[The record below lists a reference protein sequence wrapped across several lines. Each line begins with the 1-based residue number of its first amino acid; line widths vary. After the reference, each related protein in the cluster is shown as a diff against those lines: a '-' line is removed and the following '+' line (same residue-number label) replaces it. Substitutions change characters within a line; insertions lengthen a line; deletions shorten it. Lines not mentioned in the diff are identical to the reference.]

1 MRRAWVAHALRRAEV
16 ISDELVFFNE
26 SEARTVDAV
35 AARIIPGDDADPGAR
50 EAGAVV
56 YIDRAL
62 AGAYGDFEK
71 LYRRGL
77 WELDHYCRTK
87 HGGPFAELDEEHQ
100 DEVLSHIDAA
110 TESQLPTQLQIGA
123 GERQAV
129 DLGPGVLAEFFAAVR
144 QHTIEGTFCDP
155 AYGGNRDAVG
165 WRLLGFPGAQ
175 WGYSAEQM
183 RLGFDATT
191 IPVKALKELRRER
204 RSDGDR

>member
-1 MRRAWVAHALRRAEV
+1 MIPE
-16 ISDELVFFNE
+16 ELLFFNE
-26 SEARTVDAV
+26 SEARAVDAI

-62 AGAYGDFEK
+62 GGAYREFEK

-77 WELDHYCRTK
+77 WELEHYCRARY
-87 HGGPFAELDEEHQ
+87 GGPFVELSEEHQ
-100 DEVLSHIDAA
+100 DEVLRQIDAA
-110 TESQLPTQLQIGA
+110 TESQLPTQLQIGEGRREA
-123 GERQAV
+123 A

-155 AYGGNRDAVG
+155 AYGGNRGAVG
-165 WRLLGFPGAQ
+165 WKLLGFPGAQ

-183 RLGFDATT
+183 RLGFDATE
-191 IPVKALKELRRER
+191 IQVKTLKELRRER
-204 RSDGDR
+204 GPDGER

>member
-1 MRRAWVAHALRRAEV
+1 M

-26 SEARTVDAV
+26 SEARTVDAI
-35 AARIIPGDDADPGAR
+35 AARIIPGDEADPGAR

-62 AGAYGDFEK
+62 AGAYGEFEK

-77 WELDHYCRTK
+77 WELEHYCRAK
-87 HGGPFAELDEEHQ
+87 HGGAFVELDEERQ

-110 TESQLPTQLQIGA
+110 TETQLPTQLQIGA
-123 GERQAV
+123 GQRQAV

-155 AYGGNRDAVG
+155 AYGGNRGAVG

-183 RLGFDATT
+183 RPGFDATT
-191 IPVKALKELRRER
+191 IPVKTLKELRGER
-204 RSDGDR
+204 RSDGAR

>member
-1 MRRAWVAHALRRAEV
+1 MIPE
-16 ISDELVFFNE
+16 ELLFFNE
-26 SEARTVDAV
+26 SEARAVDAI

-62 AGAYGDFEK
+62 GGAYREFEK

-77 WELDHYCRTK
+77 WELEHYCRARY
-87 HGGPFAELDEEHQ
+87 GGPFVELSEEHQ
-100 DEVLSHIDAA
+100 DEVLRQIDAA
-110 TESQLPTQLQIGA
+110 TESQLPTQLQIGEGRREA
-123 GERQAV
+123 A

-155 AYGGNRDAVG
+155 AYGGNRGAVG
-165 WRLLGFPGAQ
+165 WKLLGFPGAQ

-183 RLGFDATT
+183 RLGFDATE
-191 IPVKALKELRRER
+191 IPVKTLKELRCER
-204 RSDGDR
+204 GPDGER

>member
-1 MRRAWVAHALRRAEV
+1 MRSAWVANASRRAAV
-16 ISDELVFFNE
+16 ISNELVFFNE
-26 SEARTVDAV
+26 SEARTVDAI

-77 WELDHYCRTK
+77 WELDHYCRAK
-87 HGGPFAELDEEHQ
+87 HGGPFVELDEEHQ

-110 TESQLPTQLQIGA
+110 AESQLPTQLHIGA

-191 IPVKALKELRRER
+191 IPVKTLKELRRER
-204 RSDGDR
+204 RSDGER

>member
-1 MRRAWVAHALRRAEV
+1 V
-16 ISDELVFFNE
+16 IADELVFFNE
-26 SEARTVDAV
+26 SEARTIDAI

-50 EAGAVV
+50 EAAAVV

-62 AGAYGDFEK
+62 AGAYREFEK

-77 WELDHYCRTK
+77 WELEHYCRARY
-87 HGGPFAELDEEHQ
+87 GGPFVELGEERQ
-100 DEVLSHIDAA
+100 DEVLGHIDAA
-110 TESQLPTQLQIGA
+110 TETQLPTQLQIGA
-123 GERQAV
+123 GRREAA

-183 RLGFDATT
+183 RLGFDATR
-191 IPVKALKELRRER
+191 IPVKTLKELRRER
-204 RSDGDR
+204 GGEGAR